1 MATDGLWDV
10 SENEAVAR
18 TVFQT
23 LHKYPTEKHR
33 YTMVAQKLVAKAR
46 GKINDYG
53 HWRLADSKAAATVDD
68 ISVIV
73 IPVYQYYKEQLEYEQ
88 KCLQVYRERLE
99 QQTAAQAFEA
109 KEEEGVQKQQ
119 DEEHSGLVN
128 GMQEMAHVVI
138 EPDVEDKEVKCLE
151 DKIEANDKGET
162 AVDEECKNTNTDS
175 SLGDDDGKI
184 EEDELDKTL
193 EKLEST
199 VESNDNEKK
208 EGKLKCVYNEYYYFG
223 NNYHPI
229 ITQFYNR
236 MNL

>member
-33 YTMVAQKLVAKAR
+33 YTMVAQELVAKAR

-73 IPVYQYYKEQLEYEQ
+73 IPVYQYYKEQLEYEK
-88 KCLQVYRERLE
+88 KCLQVYRERLD

-109 KEEEGVQKQQ
+109 KEEEGVQKQR

-138 EPDVEDKEVKCLE
+138 EPDVEDKEEKSIE
-151 DKIEANDKGET
+151 DKIEANIGDET
-162 AVDEECKNTNTDS
+162 AVDKECKNGNTEA
-175 SLGDDDGKI
+175 SLGDDEID
-184 EEDELDKTL
+184 EDELDKTL

-199 VESNDNEKK
+199 LESNDNEKK
-208 EGKLKCVYNEYYYFG
+208 EGKLKCIVNEYYYSG
-223 NNYHPI
+223 NNYP
-229 ITQFYNR
+229 
-236 MNL
+236 NL